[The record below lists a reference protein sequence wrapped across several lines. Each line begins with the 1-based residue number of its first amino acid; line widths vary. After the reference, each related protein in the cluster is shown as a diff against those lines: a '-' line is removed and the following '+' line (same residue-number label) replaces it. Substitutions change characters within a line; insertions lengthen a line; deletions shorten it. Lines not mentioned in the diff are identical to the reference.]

1 MSQGNY
7 PTNPG
12 NDPFGGPQQQQDH
25 QDYLNRFRQGPQ
37 AVTDAEAAARY
48 ERVAPQLPPDVY
60 QQSAEDVFA
69 QLTPQQRM
77 QLGQQLIQSAR
88 QGGQD
93 FPDVNG
99 DGIDDRLQDPN
110 FLAQKATQV
119 QQQQPGLLGG
129 LLGGGAAGGALGG
142 GGAGRV
148 PGGGAGGAATGGGV
162 GGMLGSPMAKG
173 ILGGIAGAGLMR
185 MLGGGGHHYGGGG
198 GLFGAPMMGGYF
210 GGGPMFGGGGGYG
223 MGGEMYGEGYE
234 EGMEDAMEGD
244 FGGDMGD

>member
-25 QDYLNRFRQGPQ
+25 EDYLDRFRRGPQ

-48 ERVAPQLPPDVY
+48 EQVAPQLPPDVY
-60 QQSAEDVFA
+60 RQSAQDVFA

-110 FLAQKATQV
+110 FLAHKATQV
-119 QQQQPGLLGG
+119 HQQQPGLLGG
-129 LLGGGAAGGALGG
+129 LLGGGAAGGA
-142 GGAGRV
+142 
-148 PGGGAGGAATGGGV
+148 PGGGAGSAPGGAGTPGGGAMGGGL

-173 ILGGIAGAGLMR
+173 ILGGIAGAELMR

-210 GGGPMFGGGGGYG
+210 GGGPMFGAGGGYG
-223 MGGEMYGEGYE
+223 MGGEMYEEGYE
-234 EGMEDAMEGD
+234 EGMEDAM
-244 FGGDMGD
+244 GGDMGD

>member
-7 PTNPG
+7 PTNTG
-12 NDPFGGPQQQQDH
+12 KNPFGGPKQQDH

-60 QQSAEDVFA
+60 RQSAQDVFA
-69 QLTPQQRM
+69 QLTPEQRM

-99 DGIDDRLQDPN
+99 DGIDDRLQDPD

-119 QQQQPGLLGG
+119 HQQQPGLLGG
-129 LLGGGAAGGALGG
+129 LLGSGAGGALGG
-142 GGAGRV
+142 GAGRAPGAGT
-148 PGGGAGGAATGGGV
+148 AGGGV

-198 GLFGAPMMGGYF
+198 GLFG
-210 GGGPMFGGGGGYG
+210 GGGGYG
-223 MGGEMYGEGYE
+223 MGG
-234 EGMEDAMEGD
+234 
-244 FGGDMGD
+244 